1 MLAERQVAVGS
12 PVMKEK
18 FNAGAQKLSEAAKAR
33 PAETKWSLIGAA
45 AGGGSGLLIGG
56 VGIVA
61 MGSGVGIP
69 AGIILALVGGAIGN
83 RYGISKDRPIR

>member
-1 MLAERQVAVGS
+1 
-12 PVMKEK
+12 MKDK
-18 FNAGAQKLSEAAKAR
+18 FSMAKDWIVSGAKAR
-33 PAETKWSLIGAA
+33 PSETRWSLVGAA

-69 AGIILALVGGAIGN
+69 AAVLLAVVGGAVGN
-83 RYGISKDRPIR
+83 RYGISKDRPVK

>member
-1 MLAERQVAVGS
+1 M
-12 PVMKEK
+12 MKQK
-18 FNAGAQKLSEAAKAR
+18 LNAGAQKLSAAAKAR
-33 PAETKWSLIGAA
+33 PAETRWSLIGAA

-69 AGIILALVGGAIGN
+69 AALVLAVVGGAIGN
-83 RYGISKDRPIR
+83 RYGISKDRPVR

>member
-1 MLAERQVAVGS
+1 
-12 PVMKEK
+12 MKDK
-18 FNAGAQKLSEAAKAR
+18 LNAGAQKLSAAAKAR
-33 PAETKWSLIGAA
+33 PAETRWSLIGAA

-69 AGIILALVGGAIGN
+69 AAVVFAVVGGAIGN
-83 RYGISKDRPIR
+83 RYGISKDRPVK